1 MTAVEVLSSVLLVAG
16 AALAAVA
23 GLGLV
28 RFPDVLSRMH
38 AATKPAT
45 LGLVLV
51 AAGAGVRLTA
61 VGDVATLVLI
71 VVLQL
76 LTAPVGAHLVGRA
89 VRRGG
94 ALRTEPSS
102 PSDSPDPSDPP
113 GPPDSPDPPGRSG
126 GSSPG

>member
-1 MTAVEVLSSVLLVAG
+1 MTIVEVVSSVLLVAG

-23 GLGLV
+23 GLGLL

-51 AAGAGVRLTA
+51 AAGTGLRLTA

-89 VRRGG
+89 VRRAG
-94 ALRTEPSS
+94 AI
-102 PSDSPDPSDPP
+102 
-113 GPPDSPDPPGRSG
+113 GPVGPAGAVDD
-126 GSSPG
+126 

>member
-1 MTAVEVLSSVLLVAG
+1 MTPAEVASSVLLVAG

-28 RFPDVLSRMH
+28 RFPDVLARMH

-51 AAGAGVRLTA
+51 AAGTGLRLTA
-61 VGDVATLVLI
+61 TGDLATLGLI
-71 VVLQL
+71 VALQL

-94 ALRTEPSS
+94 GVARSLDEVDAAGSAG
-102 PSDSPDPSDPP
+102 P
-113 GPPDSPDPPGRSG
+113 GAERST
-126 GSSPG
+126 

>member
-1 MTAVEVLSSVLLVAG
+1 MTPTEAVSSVLLLVG
-16 AALAAVA
+16 GALAAVA

-51 AAGAGVRLTA
+51 AAGTALRLSAASDLTKIA
-61 VGDVATLVLI
+61 LI
-71 VVLQL
+71 VALQL

-89 VRRGG
+89 VRP
-94 ALRTEPSS
+94 RTPTST
-102 PSDSPDPSDPP
+102 D
-113 GPPDSPDPPGRSG
+113 
-126 GSSPG
+126 